1 MRELRRPP
9 GGGPTGRF
17 VRRGRLAEAVE
28 RLPRPRLTALG
39 VGVLV
44 VVLML
49 LLGALDALLLEGHR
63 PSYGVCFVMVSAAGA
78 CWVRPAELYA
88 APVAAPLA
96 FTAGLLFVS
105 PGSGG
110 FAGVM
115 MGLFT
120 GLSTEAAWVYGGT
133 LLAGL
138 IVLVRRG
145 LDAARRRAERVES
158 GAGFGALPAGATALG
173 AQAPAGAP
181 AGVGRAV
188 RRGRPARRPQAG

>member
-1 MRELRRPP
+1 MRELRRPS
-9 GGGPTGRF
+9 GGGPTGRY

-39 VGVLV
+39 VGVLA

-49 LLGALDALLLEGHR
+49 LLGALDALLLAGHR
-63 PSYGVCFVMVSAAGA
+63 PSYGVCFLMVAAAGA

-96 FTAGLLFVS
+96 YTAGLLFVS

-110 FAGVM
+110 FGGTM

-120 GLSTEAAWVYGGT
+120 GLSTQAPWVYGGT
-133 LLAGL
+133 LLAGVV
-138 IVLVRRG
+138 VLVRRG
-145 LDAARRRAERVES
+145 LEAARRRADRELGR
-158 GAGFGALPAGATALG
+158 AGLPAGATALG
-173 AQAPAGAP
+173 ATAPAAASP
-181 AGVGRAV
+181 AVPGDV
-188 RRGRPARRPQAG
+188 RRRRLARRA